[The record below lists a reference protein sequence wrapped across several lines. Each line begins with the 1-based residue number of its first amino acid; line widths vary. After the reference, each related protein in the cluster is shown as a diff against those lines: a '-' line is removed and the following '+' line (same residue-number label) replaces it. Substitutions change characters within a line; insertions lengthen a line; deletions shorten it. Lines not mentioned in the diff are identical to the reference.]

1 MTLSLLSFTRFAE
14 KKSKEEKNEKQI
26 RRMPKTFLA
35 NLEHLA
41 Q

>member
-1 MTLSLLSFTRFAE
+1 MTLSLLSFTRFPE
-14 KKSKEEKNEKQI
+14 KKNKEEKNEKQV